1 MTRVLN
7 SRLVLPVLALWMVV
21 LCVLMT
27 LHFVLIQF
35 RLTGMNHTL
44 TYSPVVVQHADA
56 VFTHIPIVR
65 KLLSGLPA
73 FGDQFVNNMDT
84 HQTTA
89 WPRLPYYLLALIGW
103 PIANRLDALPIVAT
117 VLLTP
122 LNAAIMYQLV
132 RRITGS
138 VAVGVLGTSAALTL
152 RELFVL
158 QPWHWT
164 NIEGLERLFVSPFF
178 SNALVH
184 PQISFAFC
192 CVVLLCLYKL
202 VRNTDSTTYVINGIL
217 YGVSFYTYFYLW
229 TFLTLVYGVIALYLL
244 QRRDYITLVSLA
256 KAAGLALI
264 ISSFYWID
272 VMRFSGQPGF
282 ADFQDRFSLGRHP
295 DITERVVNLRPH
307 LITILGLVLAV
318 TRRSISYIYLFIL
331 TVTAE
336 LMWKMPIVI
345 GRDYQSLHYA
355 YHFYGPLAGI
365 TLMVGVRD
373 LLLRFSFAI
382 NRSVRI
388 FCYALVG
395 LCISTMT
402 IYRAVKYSNDHY
414 KNFVIHTDV
423 QDAYEFVRNNVSPG
437 SVLLA
442 ADPEVNMRIRSIAPV
457 YVYVPSGYGTFVT
470 TEEMLLR
477 HSEMLRFFDITADQM
492 LEYQWDDV
500 VSHSLHYAGLLDPG
514 KYIFNGSLRYPTNDL
529 RNQAII
535 QSYSALNIE
544 SLTYDADVV
553 WVGPFENII
562 GGTSMKE
569 REDLV
574 LMYENESVQLY
585 QFRTVKPLY

>member
-1 MTRVLN
+1 
-7 SRLVLPVLALWMVV
+7 
-21 LCVLMT
+21 
-27 LHFVLIQF
+27 
-35 RLTGMNHTL
+35 MNHTL

-73 FGDQFVNNMDT
+73 FGDQFVNNMNT
-84 HQTTA
+84 YQMTA
-89 WPRLPYYLLALIGW
+89 WPRLPYYFLALIGW
-103 PIANRLDALPIVAT
+103 PIANRLDALPIIAT

-122 LNAAIMYQLV
+122 LNAAIVYQLV

-138 VAVGVLGTSAALTL
+138 VAVGVLGASAALTL

-164 NIEGLERLFVSPFF
+164 NIEELERLFVSPFF

-217 YGVSFYTYFYLW
+217 YGISFYTYFYLW
-229 TFLTLVYGVIALYLL
+229 TFLTVVYGVIALYLL
-244 QRRDYITLVSLA
+244 QKRDYITLVSLA

-272 VMRFSGQPGF
+272 VVRFSGQPGF
-282 ADFQDRFSLGRHP
+282 VDFQDRFSLGRHP

-307 LITILGLVLAV
+307 LITILGLVLAM
-318 TRRSISYIYLFIL
+318 TRRSCSYIYLFIL

-365 TLMVGVRD
+365 TLVVGLRD
-373 LLLRFSFAI
+373 LLLRFPYVI
-382 NRSVRI
+382 NRSLHRVFYVI
-388 FCYALVG
+388 VG
-395 LCISTMT
+395 LFISMTT
-402 IYRAVKYSNDHY
+402 IYRAVEYSNEHY
-414 KNFVIHTDV
+414 TNFVIHSDV
-423 QDAYEFVRNNVSPG
+423 QSAYEFVRDNVSPG

-442 ADPEVNMRIRSIAPV
+442 ADPEVNMRVRNIAPV

-477 HSEMLRFFDITADQM
+477 YSEMLWFFDITADQM
-492 LEYQWDDV
+492 LEYQWEDV
-500 VSHSLHYAGLLDPG
+500 ISRRLHDAGLLNPEQ
-514 KYIFNGSLRYPTNDL
+514 YIFNGSLKYPTTNL
-529 RNQAII
+529 RNQAMV
-535 QSYSALNIE
+535 QSYSSLQIE
-544 SLTYDADVV
+544 SLTYDADIV
-553 WVGPFENII
+553 WVGPYENHI
-562 GGTSMKE
+562 GEISMKE
-569 REDLV
+569 REDLI
-574 LMYENESVQLY
+574 LIYENESVQLY
-585 QFRTVKPLY
+585 QFRTGTSLY

>member
-1 MTRVLN
+1 
-7 SRLVLPVLALWMVV
+7 
-21 LCVLMT
+21 
-27 LHFVLIQF
+27 
-35 RLTGMNHTL
+35 
-44 TYSPVVVQHADA
+44 
-56 VFTHIPIVR
+56 
-65 KLLSGLPA
+65 
-73 FGDQFVNNMDT
+73 
-84 HQTTA
+84 
-89 WPRLPYYLLALIGW
+89 
-103 PIANRLDALPIVAT
+103 
-117 VLLTP
+117 
-122 LNAAIMYQLV
+122 
-132 RRITGS
+132 
-138 VAVGVLGTSAALTL
+138 
-152 RELFVL
+152 
-158 QPWHWT
+158 
-164 NIEGLERLFVSPFF
+164 
-178 SNALVH
+178 
-184 PQISFAFC
+184 
-192 CVVLLCLYKL
+192 
-202 VRNTDSTTYVINGIL
+202 
-217 YGVSFYTYFYLW
+217 
-229 TFLTLVYGVIALYLL
+229 
-244 QRRDYITLVSLA
+244 
-256 KAAGLALI
+256 
-264 ISSFYWID
+264 
-272 VMRFSGQPGF
+272 
-282 ADFQDRFSLGRHP
+282 
-295 DITERVVNLRPH
+295 
-307 LITILGLVLAV
+307 
-318 TRRSISYIYLFIL
+318 
-331 TVTAE
+331 
-336 LMWKMPIVI
+336 
-345 GRDYQSLHYA
+345 
-355 YHFYGPLAGI
+355 
-365 TLMVGVRD
+365 MVGVRD

-402 IYRAVKYSNDHY
+402 IYRAVKYSNEHY

-492 LEYQWDDV
+492 LEYQWQDV
-500 VSHSLHYAGLLDPG
+500 ISRRLYDAGLLDPG

-585 QFRTVKPLY
+585 LFPTRTVHD

>member
-1 MTRVLN
+1 MTRILN
-7 SRLVLPVLALWMVV
+7 SRSVLPVLVLWMVV
-21 LCVLMT
+21 LCALMT

-35 RLTGMNHTL
+35 RLTGMDHTL

-56 VFTHIPIVR
+56 VFTHIPIVT

-84 HQTTA
+84 YQITA
-89 WPRLPYYLLALIGW
+89 WPRLPYYFLALIGW
-103 PIANRLDALPIVAT
+103 PIADRLDALPIVAT

-122 LNAAIMYQLV
+122 VNAAVLYQLV

-164 NIEGLERLFVSPFF
+164 NMEKLERLFVSPFF

-192 CVVLLCLYKL
+192 CVVLLGLYKL
-202 VRNTDSTTYVINGIL
+202 VSNADSTTYIINGIL
-217 YGVSFYTYFYLW
+217 YGISFYTYFYLW
-229 TFLTLVYGVIALYLL
+229 TFITVVYGVIVLYLL
-244 QRRDYITLVSLA
+244 QRRDYIRLVALA
-256 KAAGLALI
+256 KAVGLALI
-264 ISSFYWID
+264 ISSYYWTD
-272 VMRFSGQPGF
+272 VMRFAGQPGF

-295 DITERVVNLRPH
+295 DIAERAVNLRPH
-307 LITILGLVLAV
+307 LITILSFILAIS
-318 TRRSISYIYLFIL
+318 RRSINYIYLFVL

-336 LMWKMPIVI
+336 LLWKIPIVI

-365 TLMVGVRD
+365 TLIVGIRD

-382 NRSVRI
+382 NRGMRI
-388 FCYALVG
+388 VCYVLVG

-402 IYRAVKYSNDHY
+402 IYRAVKYSNEHY

-477 HSEMLRFFDITADQM
+477 HSEMLRFFDITVDQM

-500 VSHSLHYAGLLDPG
+500 VSRRLHYAGLLDPG

-535 QSYSALNIE
+535 QSYSALNIQ
-544 SLTYDADVV
+544 SLTYDADIV

-569 REDLV
+569 REDLF

-585 QFRTVKPLY
+585 QFRTGKPLY

>member
-1 MTRVLN
+1 MTKILN
-7 SRLVLPVLALWMVV
+7 RRLVLLVLALWMVV
-21 LCVLMT
+21 LCALMT

-73 FGDQFVNNMDT
+73 FGDQFVNNINT
-84 HQTTA
+84 YQITA
-89 WPRLPYYLLALIGW
+89 WPRLPYYFLVLIGW
-103 PIANRLDALPIVAT
+103 PIANRLDALPIIAT

-122 LNAAIMYQLV
+122 LNAAIVYQLV

-138 VAVGVLGTSAALTL
+138 VAVGVLGASAALTL

-164 NIEGLERLFVSPFF
+164 NIEELERLFVSPFF

-217 YGVSFYTYFYLW
+217 YGISFYTYFYLW
-229 TFLTLVYGVIALYLL
+229 TFLTVVYGVIALYLL

-272 VMRFSGQPGF
+272 VVRFSGQPGF
-282 ADFQDRFSLGRHP
+282 VDFQDRFSLGRQP

-307 LITILGLVLAV
+307 LITILGLVLAM

-336 LMWKMPIVI
+336 LMWKIPIVI

-365 TLMVGVRD
+365 TLVVGLRD
-373 LLLRFSFAI
+373 LLLRFPYVI
-382 NRSVRI
+382 NRSLHRVFYVI
-388 FCYALVG
+388 VG
-395 LCISTMT
+395 LFISMTT
-402 IYRAVKYSNDHY
+402 IYRAVEYSNEHY
-414 KNFVIHTDV
+414 TNFVIHSDV
-423 QDAYEFVRNNVSPG
+423 QSAYEFVRDNVSPG

-442 ADPEVNMRIRSIAPV
+442 ADPEVNMRVRNIAPV

-477 HSEMLRFFDITADQM
+477 YSEMLWFFDITADQM
-492 LEYQWDDV
+492 LEYQWEDV
-500 VSHSLHYAGLLDPG
+500 ISRRLYDAGLLNPEQ
-514 KYIFNGSLRYPTNDL
+514 YIFNGSLIYPTNNL
-529 RNQAII
+529 RNQAMV
-535 QSYSALNIE
+535 QSYSSLQIE
-544 SLTYDADVV
+544 SLTYDADFV
-553 WVGPFENII
+553 WVGPYENNI
-562 GGTSMKE
+562 GEISMKE
-569 REDLV
+569 REDLI
-574 LMYENESVQLY
+574 LIYENESVQLY
-585 QFRTVKPLY
+585 QFRTGTSLY

>member
-1 MTRVLN
+1 MTRILN
-7 SRLVLPVLALWMVV
+7 SRSVLPVLVLWMVV
-21 LCVLMT
+21 LCALMT

-35 RLTGMNHTL
+35 RLTGMDHTL

-56 VFTHIPIVR
+56 VFTHIPIVT

-84 HQTTA
+84 YQITA
-89 WPRLPYYLLALIGW
+89 WPRLPYYFLALIGW
-103 PIANRLDALPIVAT
+103 PIADRLDALPIVAT

-122 LNAAIMYQLV
+122 VNAAVLYQLV

-164 NIEGLERLFVSPFF
+164 NMEKLEGLFVSPFF

-192 CVVLLCLYKL
+192 CIVLLGLYKL
-202 VRNTDSTTYVINGIL
+202 VSNADSTTYIINGIL
-217 YGVSFYTYFYLW
+217 YGISFYTYFYLW
-229 TFLTLVYGVIALYLL
+229 TFITVVYGVIVLYLL
-244 QRRDYITLVSLA
+244 QRRDYIRLVSLA
-256 KAAGLALI
+256 KAVGLALI
-264 ISSFYWID
+264 ISSYYWTD
-272 VMRFSGQPGF
+272 VMRFAGQPGF

-295 DITERVVNLRPH
+295 DIAERAVNLRPH
-307 LITILGLVLAV
+307 LITILSFILAIS
-318 TRRSISYIYLFIL
+318 RRSINYIYLFVL

-336 LMWKMPIVI
+336 LLWKIPIVI

-365 TLMVGVRD
+365 TLIVGIRD

-382 NRSVRI
+382 NRGMRI
-388 FCYALVG
+388 VCYVLVG

-402 IYRAVKYSNDHY
+402 IYRAVKYSNEHY

-423 QDAYEFVRNNVSPG
+423 QDAYEFVRNNVLPG

-477 HSEMLRFFDITADQM
+477 HSEMLRFFDITVDQM

-500 VSHSLHYAGLLDPG
+500 VSRRLHYAGLLDPG
-514 KYIFNGSLRYPTNDL
+514 KYIFNGSLRYPTTNL
-529 RNQAII
+529 RNQAMV
-535 QSYSALNIE
+535 QSYSSLQIE
-544 SLTYDADVV
+544 SLTYDADIV
-553 WVGPFENII
+553 WVGPYENNI
-562 GGTSMKE
+562 GEISMKE
-569 REDLV
+569 REDLI
-574 LMYENESVQLY
+574 LIYENESVQLY
-585 QFRTVKPLY
+585 QFRTGTSLY